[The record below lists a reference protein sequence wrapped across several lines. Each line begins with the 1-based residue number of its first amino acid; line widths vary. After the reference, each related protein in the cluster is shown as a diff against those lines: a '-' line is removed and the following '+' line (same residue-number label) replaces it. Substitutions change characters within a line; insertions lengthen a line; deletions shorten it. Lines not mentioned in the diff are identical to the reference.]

1 MIPAPNVSPSCGSGT
16 GTISGPGHSGY
27 MCLPLLPELLRTEP
41 LFSGRM
47 LCGVGSGEE
56 VEKVTRTRP
65 VQPTHRTADGLHTS
79 TCTSADHPLH
89 TVNDV
94 VFACVHM
101 CVLVHVC
108 MCVVCACVLC
118 VLCVCV
124 CARMLCVCVCARM
137 LCVCARMLCVV
148 CVCVYVCVRTCCVLC
163 VCVYVCVCACCVCV
177 VL

>member
-1 MIPAPNVSPSCGSGT
+1 MIPAPNVSPSCDSGT

-65 VQPTHRTADGLHTS
+65 VQPTHRTAEGLHTN
-79 TCTSADHPLH
+79 TCTSADHILH

-101 CVLVHVC
+101 CVLVHAC
-108 MCVVCACVLC
+108 MCVVCVVCVCARAHVVCC
-118 VLCVCV
+118 VCGVCV
-124 CARMLCVCVCARM
+124 CARMLCI
-137 LCVCARMLCVV
+137 V
-148 CVCVYVCVRTCCVLC
+148 CVCVSLGALKSRP
-163 VCVYVCVCACCVCV
+163 
-177 VL
+177 